1 MSKKL
6 EHDQL
11 DSVNEVLSRSEQFIE
26 QKRKPILIGIIILIV
41 VVAAIMAIRQFYML
55 PREAKAQSEMFKG
68 TYYFEKDSF
77 QLAVKGNGGDFAGFE
92 SIADEYSS
100 TDAGNLA
107 KAYTGISYMRMGQY
121 DNAIKYLKD
130 FDADDIL
137 ISPAIVGAIGDCYVE
152 MDKTKEGVSY
162 FEKAAEKADNNLIS
176 PIYLK
181 KAGIAYESLG
191 ENDKA
196 VKAYQTIKDKYATS
210 VEAADIDKYI
220 EKASVKK

>member
-92 SIADEYSS
+92 SIADEYGS

-181 KAGIAYESLG
+181 KAGIAYESLN